1 MITPGIVVFDP
12 AAFILAYP
20 SFSLVPASAL
30 TNNFNAAT
38 LMLNN
43 SAASIVRDEPTRA
56 MLLNLLTAHIT
67 ALLNGTNGGSSGD
80 VVGRV
85 SAATEGSV
93 SATIDYVTLSEA
105 AAYFSQTPWGAQFWQ
120 STVIYRTARYVTA
133 GHQRNNSWDAWPE

>member
-1 MITPGIVVFDP
+1 MITPGVVVFDP
-12 AAFILAYP
+12 TVFAAAYP
-20 SFSLVPASAL
+20 TFKLVPAAAL

-43 SAASIVRDEPTRA
+43 SLASVVRDEPTRA

-67 ALLNGTNGGSSGD
+67 YLLNINDGA
-80 VVGRV
+80 VGRV

-93 SATIDYVTLSEA
+93 SATLDYLTQSEA

-120 STVIYRTARYVTA
+120 STVIYRTARYVSPQ
-133 GHQRNNSWDAWPE
+133 HRNNSWDVWPE